1 MITTISFPKPELH
14 LFVCINERPKENPT
28 PSCCPRI
35 TPEGVTELKKWLA
48 QNGLASRVYCTKA
61 KCLGFCNPESSVAVL
76 YPEGIFFKYS
86 TIDDLKKLI
95 SQKISE
101 GSL

>member
-61 KCLGFCNPESSVAVL
+61 KCLGLKFCPSAGELIWYNL
-76 YPEGIFFKYS
+76 IFGLW
-86 TIDDLKKLI
+86 I
-95 SQKISE
+95 
-101 GSL
+101 